1 MWKNWRKSPFLL
13 PLTKYLS
20 FLQSQWITKIFHI
33 WKLISFAFLI
43 FAITEKMTSGY
54 RWHRAC
60 SFRGHLTMRTSDT
73 RTYTKSVSY
82 IVSRPGK
89 GYVRA
94 WGFWEIMHPLCL
106 KHGLRTPNE
115 GINQRYLKNWPTNWD
130 CDWMFGHK
138 VKATSYLG
146 VHIPWSEVTLWW
158 KNLKVQYCQVEG
170 RAKILQQHLGVLFL
184 CRFGY
189 TQRFF
194 CSRFYLT
201 PPNDITLAT
210 LLSTIFSL

>member
-1 MWKNWRKSPFLL
+1 MANFEMTKYIHFQMWKNWRKLPFLL

-94 WGFWEIMHPLCL
+94 WVFWEKTHPSCL
-106 KHGLRTPNE
+106 KSPLDE
-115 GINQRYLKNWPTNWD
+115 GILKGSIARKRGRQKFYSNNLVFFSYADLDIPT
-130 CDWMFGHK
+130 
-138 VKATSYLG
+138 L
-146 VHIPWSEVTLWW
+146 
-158 KNLKVQYCQVEG
+158 
-170 RAKILQQHLGVLFL
+170 
-184 CRFGY
+184 
-189 TQRFF
+189 
-194 CSRFYLT
+194 
-201 PPNDITLAT
+201 
-210 LLSTIFSL
+210 